1 MNIQSVQSSRFH
13 ERRKGPKESVDD
25 YAQDIQRL
33 FHWVYASAQ
42 HEGVGA
48 EAMGQSVLH
57 HQFVAGLWTDLK
69 VKVIGCT
76 GPFEELLSKACFEEA
91 RLREVVGDRTKQDDR
106 PKQKDCPKWDE
117 GPRKQTTL
125 RTARWGKNPGKT
137 GDTCY
142 KCGGVGH
149 YARNC
154 PQKGRGLPVESQGR
168 YTKYHPAT
176 RGSSNYGGNTGKVG
190 MVRPDGE
197 QGIMTSSGTTPPA
210 TSQAA
215 IDKGVQEMQATM
227 HGIESQQTSPNAVKR
242 STLMKEVLMDQVPV
256 RALLDTGSPV
266 SIVSLSCFLHAAAKN
281 RTPGQSPA
289 EWGDSTRTQLRPHSP
304 FGAMGATNW
313 QSWTKS
319 AVACPEVNVQWKL
332 FSKYRTEHQ

>member
-1 MNIQSVQSSRFH
+1 M
-13 ERRKGPKESVDD
+13 
-25 YAQDIQRL
+25 
-33 FHWVYASAQ
+33 W
-42 HEGVGA
+42 
-48 EAMGQSVLH
+48 
-57 HQFVAGLWTDLK
+57 
-69 VKVIGCT
+69 GCRS
-76 GPFEELLSKACFEEA
+76 L
-91 RLREVVGDRTKQDDR
+91 
-106 PKQKDCPKWDE
+106 
-117 GPRKQTTL
+117 
-125 RTARWGKNPGKT
+125 
-137 GDTCY
+137 
-142 KCGGVGH
+142 
-149 YARNC
+149 C
-154 PQKGRGLPVESQGR
+154 PQLPTERAGLPVESQGR

-176 RGSSNYGGNTGKVG
+176 RGSSNYCGNTGKVG